1 MTPASSTRPIAHPE
15 TPIVGEIVEGIE
27 RAVVNERAAR
37 ASAGLLF
44 LFGFVAWLHALSSGD
59 LTPLRVFG
67 AVFLLEM
74 NIRLFLSSRFA
85 PMLALGTLLTRRQR
99 PEWVDAR
106 SKQFA
111 WALGL
116 GMALASCLSLGW
128 LGLPATITLVICGL
142 CMALLFAETAFGL
155 CVGCSIAQ
163 RVLKDKPELCG
174 GDSCR
179 YTPPA
184 RGDRHRV
191 DSAAAGILTP
201 TSTERA

>member
-1 MTPASSTRPIAHPE
+1 MTPAPTRPTDRAE

-44 LFGFVAWLHALSSGD
+44 LFGFVAWLYALSSGD
-59 LTPLRVFG
+59 LTPLRAFG
-67 AVFLLEM
+67 AAFLLEM
-74 NIRLFLSSRFA
+74 NIRLFVSSRFA
-85 PMLALGTLLTRRQR
+85 PVLALGALVTRRQR

-116 GMALASCLSLGW
+116 GMALVSCLSLGL
-128 LGLPATITLVICGL
+128 LGLPAAITLVICAL
-142 CMALLFAETAFGL
+142 CMTLLFAETAFGL
-155 CVGCSIAQ
+155 CIGCSIAR

-191 DSAAAGILTP
+191 DPAAAGILTP
-201 TSTERA
+201 ITTERS